1 MTWEDYDS
9 DSEWYNTESFID
21 VSQKLK
27 DFHDVYLNKV
37 RLLQRRQVWLNIY
50 REGKELDSVRE
61 DNLTIKKETKK
72 QWRKKI

>member
-9 DSEWYNTESFID
+9 DSEWYNTEGFID

-27 DFHDVYLNKV
+27 DFHDVHSNEAEP
-37 RLLQRRQVWLNIY
+37 LQRLQVWLDIY

-61 DNLTIKKETKK
+61 DNLIVKKEAKK
-72 QWRKKI
+72 QQRRKI